1 MHGRSLALQSHSPG
15 FLVNQAHSVNSVVYE
30 YKLCAES
37 NVEVQVNWPPYHIIL
52 NLGTHNYQQKCLLGC
67 GTNFE
72 NDRTCLL
79 VYTILNKIKTIL
91 KTRMYNVFSHLKIG
105 KLFCLRVLELGKF
118 CIFENLWPSTCF
130 TRLAVPLYNFWGVV

>member
-1 MHGRSLALQSHSPG
+1 MHGRTLALQSHSPG
-15 FLVNQAHSVNSVVYE
+15 FSVNQAHSVNSVVYE

-37 NVEVQVNWPPYHIIL
+37 NVEVQKNWPPYHVIL

-79 VYTILNKIKTIL
+79 VYTIIKNNKI
-91 KTRMYNVFSHLKIG
+91 YFENNNVQ
-105 KLFCLRVLELGKF
+105 
-118 CIFENLWPSTCF
+118 CIFTFENWQAFLSESVRF
-130 TRLAVPLYNFWGVV
+130 G